1 MYKDYNM
8 NQLTLP
14 LDIEVM
20 IPDDDIAVA
29 VNEMVESIPEAPFK
43 AFEHD
48 VGASS
53 YHPRMMKI
61 ILCGYAQSMWSGRE
75 NPSRA
80 RRQPAHDL
88 IDADAIFIDG
98 TKLEANAN
106 KYTFVFRKSVE
117 KHQEKL
123 RAQSRLMDDTMH
135 EQMIIPALLE
145 ESESLV
151 TAGHLNTMHQALET
165 VEA

>member
-8 NQLTLP
+8 NQLTIP

-53 YHPRMMKI
+53 YHPRMM
-61 ILCGYAQSMWSGRE
+61 M
-75 NPSRA
+75 
-80 RRQPAHDL
+80 
-88 IDADAIFIDG
+88 
-98 TKLEANAN
+98 
-106 KYTFVFRKSVE
+106 
-117 KHQEKL
+117 
-123 RAQSRLMDDTMH
+123 
-135 EQMIIPALLE
+135 
-145 ESESLV
+145 
-151 TAGHLNTMHQALET
+151 
-165 VEA
+165 